1 MSAEVPRPDRALA
14 WWGMFD
20 RRAYAGLWWEPE
32 RESGVLLGTLTIE
45 QGRPV
50 LEVQEDFGQTLIPG
64 AGRGRNYPLERKP
77 RIVGGDDKS
86 LITLEEVQGIG
97 RGAEGLGPR
106 TARYEAQVALEG
118 KRFAEGERV
127 AFDEISIHAS
137 DLNAWTQVSGFKT
150 VLETESLDEKDRVVA
165 TEVRYEAPEDVRI
178 PLPQGEEIFISFI
191 CMGKGLAGGSDRV
204 ELRQESSL
212 RWRFAHP
219 LGLFEVFERVGQIRN
234 FLSLAVGRP
243 VSITSVTGFQDS
255 YTHHGTDLPRPI
267 ELHWG
272 IPHNPEPPEDFSH
285 PAHMLFTL
293 ADADPDPSAL
303 LQRWIE
309 RQDRLEPV
317 FNLYFGA
324 LYDPDPYL
332 EVKFLAFAQALE
344 TYDIRRHGQPK
355 RVSLAARARDVLS
368 QYEGVSR
375 QIVGEDTEAFI
386 ADFRNARN
394 YYTHYDPGLEKKAAR
409 GGSLLLLTTQLQTIL
424 EMSLLGE
431 LGFPGQA
438 IEEILDRSL
447 RFAQVGHVRE
457 RVVGGDKGVG

>member
-1 MSAEVPRPDRALA
+1 
-14 WWGMFD
+14 MFD
-20 RRAYAGLWWEPE
+20 RLEYAGLWWEPE
-32 RESGVLLGTLTIE
+32 RESGVLLGTLTIG

-50 LEVQEDFGQTLIPG
+50 LEVQEDFGQTLVSETEG
-64 AGRGRNYPLERKP
+64 GRNYLLEKKP
-77 RIVGGDDKS
+77 RIVGGDDAS

-97 RGAEGLGPR
+97 RGAQGMGPR
-106 TARYEAQVALEG
+106 TARYDAQVALEG
-118 KRFAEGERV
+118 KRFAKGENV
-127 AFDEISIHAS
+127 AFDEISIRAS

-150 VLETESLDEKDRVVA
+150 ILETESVDEKDRVVA
-165 TEVRYEAPEDVRI
+165 TEVRYEAPEDIRI
-178 PLPQGEEIFISFI
+178 PLAQGEEILLSFI
-191 CMGKGLAGGSDRV
+191 CMGKGLGGGSDRV

-212 RWRFAHP
+212 RWRFARP
-219 LGLFEVFERVGQIRN
+219 LGVYEVFERVGQIRN

-267 ELHWG
+267 ELHWS
-272 IPHNPEPPEDFSH
+272 IPHNPEPPEDFGH

-293 ADADPDPSAL
+293 GDADPDPSAL

-309 RQDRLEPV
+309 RQGRLEPV

-344 TYDIRRHGQPK
+344 TYDIRRRGQAK
-355 RVSLAARARDVLS
+355 RVSLAARTHDVLA

-375 QIVGEDTEAFI
+375 RIVGDDIKAFVV
-386 ADFRNARN
+386 DFRNARN

-431 LGFPGQA
+431 LGFSGQA
-438 IEEILDRSL
+438 IEVILDRSL
-447 RFAQVGHVRE
+447 RFAQIGHVRE
-457 RVVGGDKGVG
+457 RVAGGDKGEG

>member
-1 MSAEVPRPDRALA
+1 
-14 WWGMFD
+14 MFD
-20 RRAYAGLWWEPE
+20 RREYAGLWWEPE

-64 AGRGRNYPLERKP
+64 AGRGRNYPLETKP

-97 RGAEGLGPR
+97 RGAQGLGPR

-118 KRFAEGERV
+118 KRFAKGERV
-127 AFDEISIHAS
+127 AFDEISIRAS

-150 VLETESLDEKDRVVA
+150 ILETESLDEKDRVIA

-178 PLPQGEEIFISFI
+178 PLPQGEEILISFI
-191 CMGKGLAGGSDRV
+191 CMGKGLGGGSDRV

-219 LGLFEVFERVGQIRN
+219 LGVFEVFERVGQIRN

-243 VSITSVTGFQDS
+243 VSITSVTGFQDL

-272 IPHNPEPPEDFSH
+272 IPHNPEPPEDFGH

-309 RQDRLEPV
+309 RQGRLEPV

-344 TYDIRRHGQPK
+344 TYDIRRRGQTK
-355 RVSLAARARDVLS
+355 RVSLAARTRDVLS

-375 QIVGEDTEAFI
+375 QIVGDDIEAFVV
-386 ADFRNARN
+386 DFRNARN

-409 GGSLLLLTTQLQTIL
+409 GVSLLLLTTQLQTIL

-447 RFAQVGHVRE
+447 RFAQVGHLRE
-457 RVVGGDKGVG
+457 RVAGGDEGEG

>member
-1 MSAEVPRPDRALA
+1 
-14 WWGMFD
+14 MFD
-20 RRAYAGLWWEPE
+20 RREYAGLWWEPE

-50 LEVQEDFGQTLIPG
+50 LEVQEDFGRTLIPG
-64 AGRGRNYPLERKP
+64 TGRGRNYPLETKL

-86 LITLEEVQGIG
+86 LITLEKVQGIG

-165 TEVRYEAPEDVRI
+165 TEIRYEAPEDVRI
-178 PLPQGEEIFISFI
+178 PLPQGEEILISFI
-191 CMGKGLAGGSDRV
+191 CMGKGLGGGSDRV

-219 LGLFEVFERVGQIRN
+219 LGVFEVFERVGQIRN
-234 FLSLAVGRP
+234 FLSLAVGRL

-272 IPHNPEPPEDFSH
+272 IPHNPEPPEDFGH

-309 RQDRLEPV
+309 RQGRLEPV

-344 TYDIRRHGQPK
+344 TYDIRRRGQPK
-355 RVSLAARARDVLS
+355 RASLAARTRDVLS
-368 QYEGVSR
+368 RYEEVSR
-375 QIVGEDTEAFI
+375 QIVGDDIEAFVV
-386 ADFRNARN
+386 DFRNTRN

-409 GGSLLLLTTQLQTIL
+409 GGALLLLTTQLQTIL

-447 RFAQVGHVRE
+447 RFAQVRHVRE
-457 RVVGGDKGVG
+457 RVAGGDQGEG